1 MTRRAGMQPLSAS
14 PVLVGAVTLLVS
26 IVAVFLSYNANA
38 GLPFVPTYDLE
49 AELPNSVGLVKGNE
63 VRIGGAR
70 VGLIDEIEPVPSE
83 TGDPTVRLG
92 LKLDKS
98 VEPVPVD
105 STIIVR
111 PRSALGLKYVE
122 LTPGASSAGFEAGST
137 IPIKQATPE
146 PVEIDELFNTFDPD
160 TRRGARES
168 LNGFGTGLAGRGRDL
183 NEAIGEFNPLLERL
197 EPVASNLAN
206 PRTRLNRL
214 FRRAGRHGGRGGARG
229 RGSGGAVREHGYHV
243 HGPRQRRAAF
253 PPGLH
258 LGAAA
263 HLRRRGRGVPQADG
277 RSCATAPRSSGSF
290 GPGSPRSRRR
300 PRRWPMR
307 SRSEPGCCPRRRR

>member
-38 GLPFVPTYDLE
+38 GLPFVPTYDLK

-83 TGDPTVRLG
+83 TGDPTVTLG

-122 LTPGASSAGFEAGST
+122 LTPGPSKAGFDAGST

-146 PVEIDELFNTFDPD
+146 PVEIDELFNTFDAD
-160 TRRGARES
+160 TRRGI
-168 LNGFGTGLAGRGRDL
+168 TGV
-183 NEAIGEFNPLLERL
+183 PERL
-197 EPVASNLAN
+197 RDRLRR
-206 PRTRLNRL
+206 PRTRPQRGNR
-214 FRRAGRHGGRGGARG
+214 RVQPAARAPGAGG
-229 RGSGGAVREHGYHV
+229 
-243 HGPRQRRAAF
+243 
-253 PPGLH
+253 
-258 LGAAA
+258 
-263 HLRRRGRGVPQADG
+263 
-277 RSCATAPRSSGSF
+277 
-290 GPGSPRSRRR
+290 
-300 PRRWPMR
+300 
-307 SRSEPGCCPRRRR
+307 